1 MKKIIVVGSG
11 GREHAI
17 AWRLAQSPSVESIVC
32 VPGNGGTS
40 NETKCSNV
48 PLDAAKGLPGN
59 PYVEIAKKEGCD
71 FAVIGPEDPLAD
83 GFASSGHLMLVRLS
97 GRSRSFRDELINRLA
112 EAGIGTNVHYK
123 PLPMLTAYRNLG
135 FDIANFPNAL
145 AQFENEIT
153 LPLHTLLS
161 DEDIDYILDVF
172 ACCKRDMEAAGLR

>member
-71 FAVIGPEDPLAD
+71 FAVIGPEDPLAV
-83 GFASSGHLMLVRLS
+83 GLA
-97 GRSRSFRDELINRLA
+97 DEFWK
-112 EAGIGTNVHYK
+112 AGIPCVGPKYAGAQLEASK
-123 PLPMLTAYRNLG
+123 
-135 FDIANFPNAL
+135 DL
-145 AQFENEIT
+145 AKAFMRKYSVAAPASET
-153 LPLHTLLS
+153 F
-161 DEDIDYILDVF
+161 ID
-172 ACCKRDMEAAGLR
+172 